1 VIQLAARRR
10 PFLQHYF
17 CIHGGTPLAGT
28 VTVSGSKNASLPIL
42 AASLAIDGCSIIR
55 NLPALLDVRTM
66 LLLLQSTGG
75 QILQPDDSSSQP
87 SCIPRCVR
95 VLPPTSAPAPA
106 NESLVRRMR
115 AGICLLGPLLAKFGA
130 ATIPLPGGCRIGP
143 RPIDLH
149 LRGLAALGAN
159 LHVTDGWVHAH
170 ADRLNA
176 TDLDLAG
183 PAGPTVTGTCNVL
196 SAAVLAH
203 GTTIIRNAAQEPEV
217 SELARFLNAA
227 GARIEFPEPGIL
239 EIHGV
244 EQLTAPDH
252 TVFPDRIEAATLA
265 IAAAATHGDIRISN
279 APVDHLQAFLEWISD
294 VGVHISHSAEGLRI
308 ECPGPIRPKNVTAEP
323 YPGIPT
329 DLQAQM
335 TALLSI
341 APGTS
346 TVTDRV
352 FPERFQHIHELN
364 RLGGSIA
371 CENGTASIHGV
382 SRLHGGTVRATDL
395 RASAALVIAA
405 LAAHGTTEIHEIQHL
420 DRGYEQMDIKLQ
432 QLGAS
437 IQRRVSESFVRT

>member
-1 VIQLAARRR
+1 LR
-10 PFLQHYF
+10 HYF

-42 AASLAIDGCSIIR
+42 AASLAIDGCSVIR
-55 NLPALLDVRTM
+55 NLPALLDVQTM
-66 LLLLQSTGG
+66 LLLLQSTGA
-75 QILQPDDSSSQP
+75 QILPPDDRSSQP
-87 SCIPRCVR
+87 NSIPHSVR
-95 VLPPTSAPAPA
+95 VLPPASAPAPA

-115 AGICLLGPLLAKFGA
+115 AGICLLGPLLTRFGT

-149 LRGLAALGAN
+149 LRGLAALGADLEVN
-159 LHVTDGWVHAH
+159 DGWVHAR
-170 ADRLNA
+170 ADRLTA
-176 TDLDLAG
+176 ADLDLAG

-203 GTTIIRNAAQEPEV
+203 GTTVIRNAAQEPEV

-239 EIHGV
+239 EIQGV
-244 EQLTAPDH
+244 EQLTAPDY
-252 TVFPDRIEAATLA
+252 TVVPDRIEAATLA
-265 IAAAATHGDIRISN
+265 IAAAATFGDIRISN
-279 APVDHLQAFLEWISD
+279 APVDHLVAFLDWICD
-294 VGVHISHSAEGLRI
+294 VGVQVTHAADGLHIRS
-308 ECPGPIRPKNVTAEP
+308 PGVIRAKNVTAEP
-323 YPGIPT
+323 YPGLPT

-335 TALLSI
+335 TALLCI

-371 CENGTASIHGV
+371 FENGTARIHGV
-382 SRLHGGTVRATDL
+382 PRLHGGTVRATDL

-405 LAAHGTTEIHEIQHL
+405 LTAHGTTEIHEIQHL

-437 IQRRVSESFVRT
+437 IQRRPHF